1 MALKLIYLF
10 LSCLSGVTIFYCL
23 KVSGHRWVNTKSL
36 FLAYALLP
44 PTGFV
49 ITSVISNNIAL
60 SLGMIGALS
69 IVRFRNPVKNPL
81 ELVIF
86 FILITIGISFSAN
99 FKWGIL
105 LSILTCILILAIKII
120 EKAFKI
126 RIFDYSYSFFD
137 ESFVNTIEVESKES
151 IKEIETINELKFFSN
166 YLDQNKKVYFYKLS
180 FVNKEDLNK
189 LLPILKNN
197 NNILKLEVRLSD
209 NE

>member
-10 LSCLSGVTIFYCL
+10 LSCFSGIVIFYSL
-23 KVSGHRWVNTKSL
+23 KISGHRWVNTKSL
-36 FLAYALLP
+36 FLTYTLLP

-81 ELVIF
+81 ELVVF

-99 FKWGIL
+99 YKWGIL
-105 LSILTCILILAIKII
+105 LSILTCVLILGIKIT
-120 EKAFKI
+120 EKIFKM

-151 IKEIETINELKFFSN
+151 IQELEKNNKLKFFSN
-166 YLDQNKKVYFYKLS
+166 YIEQNNKIYFYKLS
-180 FVNKEDLNK
+180 FASKEDLNK
-189 LLPILKNN
+189 LLPILKKN

>member
-1 MALKLIYLF
+1 MVLKLVYLF
-10 LSCLSGVTIFYCL
+10 LSCLSGLAIFYCL
-23 KVSGHRWVNTKSL
+23 KVAGHRWVNTKSL
-36 FLAYALLP
+36 FLTYTLLP

-99 FKWGIL
+99 YKWGIL
-105 LSILTCILILAIKII
+105 LSILTCSLILIIKII
-120 EKAFKI
+120 EKIFKL

-137 ESFVNTIEVESKES
+137 ESFVNTIEVESKDT
-151 IKEIETINELKFFSN
+151 ILEIEELKELKYFSN
-166 YLDQNKKVYFYKLS
+166 YLDQDKKIYFYKLS
-180 FVNKEDLNK
+180 FVNKDDLNK

-209 NE
+209 ND